1 MFGIEHDKTWV
12 LRSKS
17 EIVSTTE
24 QSALTETILDIAEQ
38 VATQRSLGSFLA
50 QIDFFIPDVMNKR
63 IQVLHFATFD

>member
-38 VATQRSLGSFLA
+38 VATQRS
-50 QIDFFIPDVMNKR
+50 NKDLSSR
-63 IQVLHFATFD
+63 KSISSSPM